1 MGCGSSKAVKVH
13 PGDTPTE
20 NNNTTLTTDTQN
32 NETATTQQEEKLL
45 SQKEDLPST
54 KESNDKNNKADRN
67 THSAKSHDSGFNEEN
82 NTSDGKLNAPIIV
95 ERPKSRGGC
104 AFDITYDEGS
114 APRPRRLKSLERRN
128 PEVLDVEAKL
138 RAAEK
143 RREER
148 NKEISRKLASDTEK
162 GYVRLNREK
171 MELDKKIHVSEDRA
185 MENRERHLQQL
196 RDRLRQKEERARRV
210 RENKQRLAKQ
220 NEANQAAEVL
230 VA

>member
-1 MGCGSSKAVKVH
+1 MQFQ
-13 PGDTPTE
+13 
-20 NNNTTLTTDTQN
+20 LQ
-32 NETATTQQEEKLL
+32 
-45 SQKEDLPST
+45 
-54 KESNDKNNKADRN
+54 
-67 THSAKSHDSGFNEEN
+67 
-82 NTSDGKLNAPIIV
+82 
-95 ERPKSRGGC
+95 
-104 AFDITYDEGS
+104 
-114 APRPRRLKSLERRN
+114 
-128 PEVLDVEAKL
+128 
-138 RAAEK
+138 
-143 RREER
+143 
-148 NKEISRKLASDTEK
+148 